1 MLSNRPPTNGQLTNN
16 HFGKSQL
23 VAERDAELRQSSPCF
38 TNSRHTRSQPRMKEH
53 ESLGQSGNESNGR
66 QARIV
71 SGLDR
76 PLQTPRPPGEQFR
89 AVRRQVVAVILANIG
104 VFSTGMTLAMPTATI
119 HQLKDTTEPVH
130 LTVTEASWFASVNA
144 LSAPLGGLLSGVLLD
159 SIGRKRSLIVL
170 NVLTI
175 AAWILLATPSQT
187 DSQAFFWQLIVSRFM
202 LGIGMGLASAPPGVY
217 AAEISVPRTRGSLI
231 LGTSISVAGGI
242 TILYGIGYC
251 IRDDFRL
258 IALICCGYQ
267 LVALL
272 CVLPL
277 PESHCWLLAKKRVTE
292 AKRSLNYFRGF
303 NKSDEITHPLVLE
316 EYQVL
321 QKSLQ
326 QRDAEVKE
334 SFWRSL
340 KQPEVHKPLLILM
353 SLFAFQQ
360 LTGIFVVIVYAVQI
374 SSEAGIQIDPFMC
387 ALLIGLARL
396 ITTCP
401 MGYILELWGRRKAG
415 LISTVGMS
423 ACMFLL
429 AGQSWSEFLQG
440 VPYLPVVAIVGF
452 IVLSTLG
459 LYTLPFFMISELFP
473 QRVRGPASGLT
484 VAVGM
489 FISFVC
495 LKTFP
500 DLKEAI
506 GMPNCFVFFGVMAL
520 LALVFVYW
528 ALPETRRRS
537 LLEIEEQ
544 FRTGKSRK
552 RQTQADVEMQ
562 EVFVRKSDN

>member
-1 MLSNRPPTNGQLTNN
+1 MDDQHGNLRENGRETNG
-16 HFGKSQL
+16 K
-23 VAERDAELRQSSPCF
+23 
-38 TNSRHTRSQPRMKEH
+38 
-53 ESLGQSGNESNGR
+53 

-76 PLQTPRPPGEQFR
+76 PLKTPPPGEQTR
-89 AVRRQVVAVILANIG
+89 AVRRQVIAVILANIG
-104 VFSTGMTLAMPTATI
+104 VFSTGMTLAMPTATLP
-119 HQLKDTTEPVH
+119 QLKDVTQPVH
-130 LTVTEASWFASVNA
+130 LNDSQASWFASVNA
-144 LSAPLGGLLSGVLLD
+144 LSAPLGGLLSGFLLD
-159 SIGRKRSLIVL
+159 RIGRKRSLIVL

-175 AAWILLATPSQT
+175 LAWILLATPSSS
-187 DSQAFFWQLIVSRFM
+187 DSEAFFWQLIVSRFM

-217 AAEISVPRTRGSLI
+217 AAEISVPKTRGSLI

-303 NKSDEITHPLVLE
+303 SKSDEITHPLVLE
-316 EYQVL
+316 EFQIL

-340 KQPEVHKPLLILM
+340 KEPEVHKPLLILM

-360 LTGIFVVIVYAVQI
+360 LTGIFVVIVFAVQI
-374 SSEAGIQIDPFMC
+374 SSEAGIEIDPFMC
-387 ALLIGLARL
+387 AVLIGLARL
-396 ITTCP
+396 VTTCP
-401 MGYILELWGRRKAG
+401 MGYILELWGRRRAG
-415 LISTVGMS
+415 IISTVGMS
-423 ACMFLL
+423 ICMFLL
-429 AGQSWSEFLQG
+429 AGHSQLDFLKA
-440 VPYLPVVAIVGF
+440 VPYLPVVSIVGF

-489 FISFVC
+489 FISFVV
-495 LKTFP
+495 LKTYP
-500 DLKEAI
+500 DLKKSF
-506 GMPNCFVFFGVMAL
+506 GVSSCFIFFGVMAV
-520 LALVFVYW
+520 LALIFIYW
-528 ALPETRRRS
+528 ALPETRRRT

-544 FRTGKSRK
+544 FRSGRSRK
-552 RQTQADVEMQ
+552 SQNQADVEMK
-562 EVFVRKSDN
+562 EVFVRRPEE

>member
-1 MLSNRPPTNGQLTNN
+1 MDDQHGNLRENG
-16 HFGKSQL
+16 K
-23 VAERDAELRQSSPCF
+23 D
-38 TNSRHTRSQPRMKEH
+38 
-53 ESLGQSGNESNGR
+53 SNGK

-76 PLQTPRPPGEQFR
+76 PLKTPPPGEQTR
-89 AVRRQVVAVILANIG
+89 AVRRQVMAVILANIG
-104 VFSTGMTLAMPTATI
+104 VFSTGMTLAMPTATL
-119 HQLKDTTEPVH
+119 HQLKDVTQPVH
-130 LTVTEASWFASVNA
+130 LNDSQASWFASVNA
-144 LSAPLGGLLSGVLLD
+144 LSAPLGGLLSGFLLD
-159 SIGRKRSLIVL
+159 RIGRKRSLIVL

-175 AAWILLATPSQT
+175 LAWILLATPSSS
-187 DSQAFFWQLIVSRFM
+187 DSEAFFWQLIVSRFM

-277 PESHCWLLAKKRVTE
+277 PESHCWLLSKKRVTE

-303 NKSDEITHPLVLE
+303 SKSDEITHPLVLE
-316 EYQVL
+316 EFQIL

-340 KQPEVHKPLLILM
+340 KEPEVHKPLLILM
-353 SLFAFQQ
+353 SLFGFQQ
-360 LTGIFVVIVYAVQI
+360 LTGIFVVIVFAVQI
-374 SSEAGIQIDPFMC
+374 SSEAGIEIDPFMC
-387 ALLIGLARL
+387 AVLIGLARL
-396 ITTCP
+396 VTTCP
-401 MGYILELWGRRKAG
+401 MGYILELWGRRRAG
-415 LISTVGMS
+415 IISTVGMS
-423 ACMFLL
+423 ICMFLL
-429 AGQSWSEFLQG
+429 AGHSRFDCLKA
-440 VPYLPVVAIVGF
+440 VPYLPVVSIVGF

-489 FISFVC
+489 FISFVV
-495 LKTFP
+495 LKTYP
-500 DLKEAI
+500 DLKASF
-506 GMPNCFVFFGVMAL
+506 GVSNCFIFFGVMAV
-520 LALVFVYW
+520 LALIFIYW
-528 ALPETRRRS
+528 ALPETRRRT

-544 FRTGKSRK
+544 FRSGRSRK
-552 RQTQADVEMQ
+552 SQNQADVEMK
-562 EVFVRKSDN
+562 EVFVRRPEE

>member
-1 MLSNRPPTNGQLTNN
+1 MDEQHRNLQQNYSEG
-16 HFGKSQL
+16 
-23 VAERDAELRQSSPCF
+23 
-38 TNSRHTRSQPRMKEH
+38 
-53 ESLGQSGNESNGR
+53 SNGK

-76 PLQTPRPPGEQFR
+76 PLKTPPPGEQTR
-89 AVRRQVVAVILANIG
+89 AVLRQVRAVILANIG
-104 VFSTGMTLAMPTATI
+104 VFSTGMTLAMPTATL
-119 HQLKDTTEPVH
+119 HQLTDTTEPVH
-130 LTVTEASWFASVNA
+130 LSSSQVSWFASVNA
-144 LSAPLGGLLSGVLLD
+144 LSAPLGGLLSGFLLD
-159 SIGRKRSLIVL
+159 RIGRKKSLIVL

-175 AAWILLATPSQT
+175 LAWILLATPSQ
-187 DSQAFFWQLIVSRFM
+187 SNSEAFFWQLIVSRFI

-217 AAEISVPRTRGSLI
+217 AAEISVPKTRGSLI

-303 NKSDEITHPLVLE
+303 DKSDEITHPQVLE
-316 EYQVL
+316 EFQIL

-326 QRDAEVKE
+326 KRDAELKE

-340 KQPEVHKPLLILM
+340 SQPEVYKPLVILM
-353 SLFAFQQ
+353 TLFAFQQ
-360 LTGIFVVIVYAVQI
+360 LTGIFVVIVFAAQI
-374 SSEAGIQIDPFMC
+374 SWEAGIEIDPFMC

-401 MGYILELWGRRKAG
+401 MGLVLELWGRRRAG
-415 LISTVGMS
+415 IISTLGMS
-423 ACMFLL
+423 ICMFLL
-429 AGQSWSEFLQG
+429 AGHSRILCFQQFQ
-440 VPYLPVVAIVGF
+440 YLPVVAIVGF

-489 FISFVC
+489 FISFVV
-495 LKTFP
+495 LKTY
-500 DLKEAI
+500 
-506 GMPNCFVFFGVMAL
+506 PNVKADWGLSTCFNFFAVMSV
-520 LALVFVYW
+520 LALIFIYW
-528 ALPETRRRS
+528 ALPETRRRT

-544 FRTGKSRK
+544 FRSGRSRK
-552 RQTQADVEMQ
+552 PQSPADVEMK
-562 EVFVRKSDN
+562 EVFVPKPEE

>member
-1 MLSNRPPTNGQLTNN
+1 MDEQRDLQQNGN
-16 HFGKSQL
+16 GK
-23 VAERDAELRQSSPCF
+23 
-38 TNSRHTRSQPRMKEH
+38 
-53 ESLGQSGNESNGR
+53 

-76 PLQTPRPPGEQFR
+76 PLKTPPPGEQTR

-104 VFSTGMTLAMPTATI
+104 VFSTGMTLAMPTAAL
-119 HQLKDTTEPVH
+119 HQLKDVTQPVY
-130 LTVTEASWFASVNA
+130 LNDSQATWFASVNA
-144 LSAPLGGLLSGVLLD
+144 LSAPLGGLLSGFLLD
-159 SIGRKRSLIVL
+159 RIGRKRSLIFL

-175 AAWILLATPSQT
+175 VAWILLATPSQS
-187 DSQAFFWQLIVSRFM
+187 DSEAFFWQLIVSRFI

-217 AAEISVPRTRGSLI
+217 AAEISVPKTRGSLI

-303 NKSDEITHPLVLE
+303 SKSDEITHPQVLE
-316 EYQVL
+316 EFQIL

-340 KQPEVHKPLLILM
+340 REPEVHKPLLILM

-360 LTGIFVVIVYAVQI
+360 LTGIFVVIVFAVQI
-374 SSEAGIQIDPFMC
+374 SAEAGIQIDPFMC
-387 ALLIGLARL
+387 AVLIGLARL
-396 ITTCP
+396 VTTCP
-401 MGYILELWGRRKAG
+401 MGYILEFWGRRRAG
-415 LISTVGMS
+415 IISTLGMS
-423 ACMFLL
+423 ICMFLL
-429 AGQSWSEFLQG
+429 AGHSQIEFLKG
-440 VPYLPVVAIVGF
+440 VPYLPVGAIVGF

-489 FISFVC
+489 FISFVV
-495 LKTFP
+495 LKTYPGF
-500 DLKEAI
+500 KNSI
-506 GMPNCFVFFGVMAL
+506 GLSNCFLFFGVMAVI
-520 LALVFVYW
+520 ALIFIYW
-528 ALPETRRRS
+528 ALPETRRRT

-544 FRTGKSRK
+544 FRSGRSRK
-552 RQTQADVEMQ
+552 SQSQADVEMK
-562 EVFVRKSDN
+562 EVFVRKPEE

>member
-1 MLSNRPPTNGQLTNN
+1 MDEQQES
-16 HFGKSQL
+16 
-23 VAERDAELRQSSPCF
+23 LRQ
-38 TNSRHTRSQPRMKEH
+38 
-53 ESLGQSGNESNGR
+53 NGHGGHGK

-71 SGLDR
+71 VGLDR
-76 PLQTPRPPGEQFR
+76 PLQTPRPPGEQGT

-104 VFSTGMTLAMPTATI
+104 VFSTGMTLAMPTATL

-130 LTVTEASWFASVNA
+130 LTDTEASWFASVNA
-144 LSAPLGGLLSGVLLD
+144 LSAPLGGLLSGFLLD
-159 SIGRKRSLIVL
+159 KIGRKRSLIVL
-170 NVLTI
+170 NVLSI
-175 AAWILLATPSQT
+175 VAWILLATPSQS
-187 DSQAFFWQLIVSRFM
+187 DSIAFFWQLIASRFL

-251 IRDDFRL
+251 IRNDFRL

-272 CVLPL
+272 CVIPL
-277 PESHCWLLAKKRVTE
+277 TESHCWLLAKKRVTE

-303 NKSDEITHPLVLE
+303 GKSDEITHPLVLE
-316 EYQVL
+316 EFQLL

-326 QRDAEVKE
+326 QRDAQAKA

-353 SLFAFQQ
+353 TLFAFQQ

-396 ITTCP
+396 VTTCP
-401 MGYILELWGRRKAG
+401 MGYILELWGRRRAG
-415 LISTVGMS
+415 IISTLGMTV
-423 ACMFLL
+423 CMLLL
-429 AGQSWSEFLQG
+429 AGQSRLELLRG
-440 VPYLPVVAIVGF
+440 IPYLPVAAIVGF

-506 GMPNCFVFFGVMAL
+506 GMPNCFVFFGAMAA

-528 ALPETRRRS
+528 ALPETRRRT

-544 FRTGKSRK
+544 FRSGKCQKPRN
-552 RQTQADVEMQ
+552 QAEVEMQ
-562 EVFVRKSDN
+562 EVFVRKPEQ

>member
-1 MLSNRPPTNGQLTNN
+1 MEDQQEN
-16 HFGKSQL
+16 
-23 VAERDAELRQSSPCF
+23 LRQ
-38 TNSRHTRSQPRMKEH
+38 N
-53 ESLGQSGNESNGR
+53 GNQGNGK

-76 PLQTPRPPGEQFR
+76 PLKTPPPPGEQGT
-89 AVRRQVVAVILANIG
+89 AVRRQVAAVILANIG
-104 VFSTGMTLAMPTATI
+104 VFSTGMTLALPTATL

-130 LTVTEASWFASVNA
+130 LSDTQASWFASVNA
-144 LSAPLGGLLSGVLLD
+144 LSAPLGGLLSGFLLD
-159 SIGRKRSLIVL
+159 KIGRKRSLILL
-170 NVLTI
+170 NVQTI
-175 AAWILLATPSQT
+175 LAWILLATPSST
-187 DSQAFFWQLIVSRFM
+187 DSQAFFWQLIASRFL
-202 LGIGMGLASAPPGVY
+202 LGVGMGLASAPPGVY
-217 AAEISVPRTRGSLI
+217 AAEISVPKTRGSLI

-242 TILYGIGYC
+242 TILYAIGYC

-277 PESHCWLLAKKRVTE
+277 QESHCWLLSKKRVTE
-292 AKRSLNYFRGF
+292 AKRSLNYFRGY
-303 NKSDEITHPLVLE
+303 NKSDDITHPQVLE
-316 EYQVL
+316 EFQVL

-334 SFWRSL
+334 SFWKSL

-374 SSEAGIQIDPFMC
+374 SSDAGIQIDPFMC
-387 ALLIGLARL
+387 AVLIGLARL
-396 ITTCP
+396 VTTCP
-401 MGYILELWGRRKAG
+401 MGYILERWGRRRAG
-415 LISTVGMS
+415 IISTLGMA
-423 ACMFLL
+423 ACMLLL
-429 AGQSWSEFLQG
+429 AGHSRVEFLTG
-440 VPYLPVVAIVGF
+440 IPYLPVVCIVGF

-528 ALPETRRRS
+528 ALPETRRRT

-544 FRTGKSRK
+544 FRTGRSRK
-552 RQTQADVEMQ
+552 SPNQADVEMQ
-562 EVFVRKSDN
+562 EVFVRKPEQ

>member
-1 MLSNRPPTNGQLTNN
+1 MALT
-16 HFGKSQL
+16 
-23 VAERDAELRQSSPCF
+23 DDEL
-38 TNSRHTRSQPRMKEH
+38 HT
-53 ESLGQSGNESNGR
+53 SNGR
-66 QARIV
+66 QAQIV

-76 PLQTPRPPGEQFR
+76 PLKSKPLGEQPR
-89 AVRRQVVAVILANIG
+89 AVRRQAMAVILANVG
-104 VFSTGMTLAMPTATI
+104 VLSTGMTLALPTVTLD
-119 HQLKDTTEPVH
+119 QLKDATEPVH
-130 LTVTEASWFASVNA
+130 LNGTQASWFASVNA
-144 LSAPLGGLLSGVLLD
+144 LAAPLGGLLSGVLLD
-159 SIGRKRSLIVL
+159 KIGRKRTLVVL
-170 NVLTI
+170 NILAIV
-175 AAWILLATPSQT
+175 AWILLATASQT
-187 DSQAFFWQLIVSRFM
+187 DSHSFFWQLIVSRFI

-242 TILYGIGYC
+242 TILYGIGYF

-277 PESHCWLLAKKRVTE
+277 PESHCWLLAKKRVAE
-292 AKRSLNYFRGF
+292 AKKSLNYFRGLD
-303 NKSDEITHPLVLE
+303 KSPHITHPQVLE
-316 EYQVL
+316 EFQVL

-326 QRDAEVKE
+326 LRDAEEKA
-334 SFWRSL
+334 SFLRSL
-340 KQPEVHKPLLILM
+340 RLPEVHKPLLILM

-374 SSEAGIQIDPFMC
+374 SEEAGISIDPFMC

-396 ITTCP
+396 LTTCP
-401 MGYILELWGRRKAG
+401 MGYVLEAWGRRRAG
-415 LISTVGMS
+415 IISTLGMG

-429 AGQSWSEFLQG
+429 AGHSWSSLLRD
-440 VPYLPVVAIVGF
+440 VPYLPVVSIVGF

-473 QRVRGPASGLT
+473 QKVRGPASGLT

-489 FISFVC
+489 FISFLC

-500 DLKEAI
+500 DLKAAI
-506 GMPNCFVFFGVMAL
+506 GMSQCFVFFGAMAL
-520 LALVFVYW
+520 LAMLFIYW
-528 ALPETRRRS
+528 ALPETRRRT

-544 FRTGKSRK
+544 FRSGKR
-552 RQTQADVEMQ
+552 RAPAEVEMQ
-562 EVFVRKSDN
+562 EVFVRKPEQ

>member
-1 MLSNRPPTNGQLTNN
+1 MDEQERNLQNG
-16 HFGKSQL
+16 K
-23 VAERDAELRQSSPCF
+23 
-38 TNSRHTRSQPRMKEH
+38 QP
-53 ESLGQSGNESNGR
+53 
-66 QARIV
+66 RIV

-76 PLQTPRPPGEQFR
+76 PLKTPPPGEQFR
-89 AVRRQVVAVILANIG
+89 AVRRQVVAVILANVG
-104 VFSTGMTLAMPTATI
+104 VFSTGMTLALPTATL
-119 HQLKDTTEPVH
+119 HQLKNPKESVYLTTSQ
-130 LTVTEASWFASVNA
+130 ASWFASVNA
-144 LSAPLGGLLSGVLLD
+144 LAAPLGGLLSGFLLD
-159 SIGRKRSLIVL
+159 KIGRKRSLIVL

-175 AAWILLATPSQT
+175 LAWILLATPSGT
-187 DSQAFFWQLIVSRFM
+187 DQGAFFWQLIVSRFI

-217 AAEISVPRTRGSLI
+217 AAEISVPKTRGSLI

-242 TILYGIGYC
+242 TILYGIGYY

-267 LVALL
+267 LVSLL

-277 PESHCWLLAKKRVTE
+277 TESHCWLLSKKRVTE

-303 NKSDEITHPLVLE
+303 SKSDEITHPLVLE
-316 EYQVL
+316 EFQVL

-326 QRDAEVKE
+326 QRDAEVKV
-334 SFWRSL
+334 SFWSSL
-340 KQPEVHKPLLILM
+340 KEPEVHKPLLILM

-360 LTGIFVVIVYAVQI
+360 LTGIFVVIVYAAEI
-374 SSEAGIQIDPFMC
+374 SLDAGIEIDPFMC

-396 ITTCP
+396 VTTCP
-401 MGYILELWGRRKAG
+401 MGYILELWGRRRAG
-415 LISTVGMS
+415 IISTLGM
-423 ACMFLL
+423 AICMLML
-429 AGQSWSEFLQG
+429 AGHSKIDFLRDI
-440 VPYLPVVAIVGF
+440 PYLPVVAIVGF

-500 DLKEAI
+500 DLKEAL
-506 GMPNCFVFFGVMAL
+506 GMRNCFVFFGVMAI

-528 ALPETRRRS
+528 ALPETRRRT

-544 FRTGKSRK
+544 FRSGRSGRSRS
-552 RQTQADVEMQ
+552 QADVEMK
-562 EVFVRKSDN
+562 EVFVRRPEE

>member
-1 MLSNRPPTNGQLTNN
+1 
-16 HFGKSQL
+16 
-23 VAERDAELRQSSPCF
+23 
-38 TNSRHTRSQPRMKEH
+38 MKEH
-53 ESLGQSGNESNGR
+53 ESLRQPGNESNGR

>member
-1 MLSNRPPTNGQLTNN
+1 MDEQHRNLQQNG
-16 HFGKSQL
+16 
-23 VAERDAELRQSSPCF
+23 
-38 TNSRHTRSQPRMKEH
+38 H
-53 ESLGQSGNESNGR
+53 EVNEK

-76 PLQTPRPPGEQFR
+76 PLKTPPPGEQTR
-89 AVRRQVVAVILANIG
+89 AVRRQVVAVILANVG
-104 VFSTGMTLAMPTATI
+104 VISTGMTLAFPTATL
-119 HQLKDTTEPVH
+119 HQLTDNTEPVH
-130 LTVTEASWFASVNA
+130 LSSSQATWFASVNA
-144 LSAPLGGLLSGVLLD
+144 LSAPLGGLLSGFLLD
-159 SIGRKRSLIVL
+159 RIGRKKSLIVL

-175 AAWILLATPSQT
+175 LAWILLATPSE
-187 DSQAFFWQLIVSRFM
+187 SNAQAFFWQLVVSRFM

-217 AAEISVPRTRGSLI
+217 AAEISVPKTRGSLI

-242 TILYGIGYC
+242 TVLYGIGYC

-258 IALICCGYQ
+258 IAMICCGYQ

-303 NKSDEITHPLVLE
+303 NKSDEITHPQVLE
-316 EYQVL
+316 EFQIL

-326 QRDAEVKE
+326 QRDTEVKE

-340 KQPEVHKPLLILM
+340 RQPEVHKPLVILM
-353 SLFAFQQ
+353 TLFGFQQ
-360 LTGIFVVIVYAVQI
+360 LTGIFVVIVFAVQI
-374 SSEAGIQIDPFMC
+374 SSEAGIEIDPFMC
-387 ALLIGLARL
+387 AVLIGLARL
-396 ITTCP
+396 VTTCP
-401 MGYILELWGRRKAG
+401 MGYILELWGRRRAG
-415 LISTVGMS
+415 IISALGMS
-423 ACMFLL
+423 VCMFLL
-429 AGQSWSEFLQG
+429 AGHSRIKFLNE

-489 FISFVC
+489 FISFVV
-495 LKTFP
+495 LKTYP
-500 DLKEAI
+500 DLKGRI
-506 GMPNCFVFFGVMAL
+506 GMSNCFIFFGFMAL
-520 LALVFVYW
+520 LALVFIYW
-528 ALPETRRRS
+528 ALPETRRRT

-544 FRTGKSRK
+544 FRSGRS
-552 RQTQADVEMQ
+552 RQTQDQADVEMK
-562 EVFVRKSDN
+562 EVFVRRPEE